1 MRLAIITVMLA
12 AGCVY
17 AAPLIDADGRYHAA
31 APTRVEAAGG
41 VGSGPSDSWLIDNA
55 GWRLATAQEIADKE
69 AADAAAQAEAEAQAA
84 LPQTFE
90 TGIAV
95 PNGDHW
101 YQLVP
106 DGTNV
111 VAQTIAVQV
120 SQSPLTPEQHDAML
134 AAALAARKAKVEA
147 ARSAKNNSQFNVQ
160 GLAAR
165 ISALEALLG
174 IE

>member
-1 MRLAIITVMLA
+1 MKKIIAIALLA
-12 AGCVY
+12 AV
-17 AAPLIDADGRYHAA
+17 AAYGESVTGPNGERLDAWPTVIRAGNMTIVRPTRETAEAHGYHASTPEELA
-31 APTRVEAAGG
+31 A
-41 VGSGPSDSWLIDNA
+41 W
-55 GWRLATAQEIADKE
+55 
-69 AADAAAQAEAEAQAA
+69 AEQDESANEQAA

-134 AAALAARKAKVEA
+134 AAALSNRAAKVA
-147 ARSAKNNSQFNVQ
+147 AAIAGRYENNPIK
-160 GLAAR
+160 R
-165 ISALEALLG
+165 IERIERLLG
-174 IE
+174 IRE